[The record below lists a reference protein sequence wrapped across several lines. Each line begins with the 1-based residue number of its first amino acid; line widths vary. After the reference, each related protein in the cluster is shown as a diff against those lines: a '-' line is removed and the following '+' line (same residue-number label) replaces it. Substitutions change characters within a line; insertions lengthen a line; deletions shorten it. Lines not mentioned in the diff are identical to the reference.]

1 MFTMNAFST
10 FFLSLMLIAS
20 GELAA
25 FFRFIAAYPNVLQE
39 IILFA
44 MSGAIGQV
52 FKLFYC

>member
-1 MFTMNAFST
+1 MNAFST

-52 FKLFYC
+52 FKLFYF